1 MGSQRVGHDWVTFT
15 FISTLKASGW
25 RLETGLS
32 DPLKETVRQSKG
44 LIPEVEILS
53 DDESS
58 IRRDW
63 MNPNIFRARKDPHK
77 SIISVRKIETEA
89 KKRVQMDR
97 LFSSVGY
104 LVGMDSVFR
113 KIYVSTDEATP
124 CLWFCSKP
132 LSWNESGHTWG
143 GGEHTNQFSPSM
155 QMTFANFFL
164 IFETHPYMYIF
175 YSRKILLK
183 ILRDRTSLVV
193 QWLRLYL
200 PLQGMSS
207 IPGLGAWIP
216 CALWPKK
223 YKTIL

>member
-15 FISTLKASGW
+15 FTSTLKASGW

-77 SIISVRKIETEA
+77 SIISLRKIEIVA
-89 KKRVQMDR
+89 KKRVQMDG

-113 KIYVSTDEATP
+113 KICVSTDEATP

-132 LSWNESGHTWG
+132 LSRNESGHTWG

-164 IFETHPYMYIF
+164 IFETHPCMYIF

-183 ILRDRTSLVV
+183 TLRNKTSLVV
-193 QWLRLYL
+193 QWLRLCL
-200 PLQGMSS
+200 PLQGMWVQSLVWE
-207 IPGLGAWIP
+207 LGFHMS
-216 CALWPKK
+216 CGQ
-223 YKTIL
+223 KTET